1 MPFIINIVVGLAM
14 QILGY
19 LIMPK
24 AKQELPS
31 ESELDEPTV
40 QSKPISRVWGSVTIE
55 SPQIIGKWDKQL
67 IKRKAKMDKK

>member
-1 MPFIINIVVGLAM
+1 MPFLINIIVGLAM

-24 AKQELPS
+24 PKQELPS

-40 QSKPISRVWGSVTIE
+40 QSKPMPRVWGSITVE

-67 IKRKAKMDKK
+67 IKRKAKMEKK